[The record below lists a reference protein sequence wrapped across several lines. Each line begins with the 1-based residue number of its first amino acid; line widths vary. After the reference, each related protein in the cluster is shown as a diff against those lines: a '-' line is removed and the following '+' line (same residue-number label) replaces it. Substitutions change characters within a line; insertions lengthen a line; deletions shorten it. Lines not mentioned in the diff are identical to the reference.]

1 MKLRVL
7 QQNVNLQDLEYIS
20 MAGLKFCYK
29 IILFYSM
36 HVTISGS
43 PTGLEYI
50 ELQSRSVTLRWEQLN
65 TAERCSP
72 PILYSVRVTVVAG
85 QQQQRLCNAQQLME
99 SNTTN
104 THAIIT
110 GLCPYSRY
118 SISIKAC
125 TEHGDVCGSYSSSLS
140 VRTLEDGM

>member
-1 MKLRVL
+1 
-7 QQNVNLQDLEYIS
+7 
-20 MAGLKFCYK
+20 
-29 IILFYSM
+29 M
-36 HVTISGS
+36 HVIFSGS

-50 ELQSRSVTLRWEQLN
+50 ELRSRSVALRWEQLN
-65 TAERCSP
+65 TAERCNP
-72 PILYSVRVTVVAG
+72 PILYSVKVTVVAG
-85 QQQQRLCNAQQLME
+85 QQQQQQGLCNAQQLME
-99 SNTTN
+99 FNTTN

-118 SISIKAC
+118 EISIKAC